1 MVWARC
7 SKRVLYCINSLEI
20 FVVTLLLPQGLFQK
34 KANRGGAGGGL
45 RTWNFQRDWK
55 NRIWKLQE
63 SIKKRSGI
71 SRHDQEKNSVKFPWF
86 LVSGLGNSNGCDII
100 WWNFQEWSFILSG
113 IYKGKVPLSKKYVLN
128 TPCLDLFWNNPI
140 QEHMQRNKS

>member
-7 SKRVLYCINSLEI
+7 SKRVLYYINSLEI

-34 KANRGGAGGGL
+34 KANRGGGVGGGGL
-45 RTWNFQRDWK
+45 RTWNFQGDWK

-63 SIKKRSGI
+63 SIKKRRGT
-71 SRHDQEKNSVKFPWF
+71 SRHDQEKNSVEFPWV

-100 WWNFQEWSFILSG
+100 WWKFQEWSFILSG
-113 IYKGKVPLSKKYVLN
+113 IYKSKVPNLKIPGVSFKKVCSQH
-128 TPCLDLFWNNPI
+128 PLFGSFL
-140 QEHMQRNKS
+140 E